1 MNIGK
6 YGEKINPYTLPGR
19 VDGGGGHCFRLVALG
34 NKEEEQQQPP
44 AGGGGWPYPTS
55 CLSVGV
61 ITAHPLTHG
70 NGGPLSPQ
78 RVAAKIQK
86 KIIMHQ
92 PGIEPGSVPWQGT
105 ILPLD
110 HWCLRCPRL
119 KGR

>member
-1 MNIGK
+1 MNVGK

-86 KIIMHQ
+86 KK
-92 PGIEPGSVPWQGT
+92 
-105 ILPLD
+105 L
-110 HWCLRCPRL
+110 
-119 KGR
+119 